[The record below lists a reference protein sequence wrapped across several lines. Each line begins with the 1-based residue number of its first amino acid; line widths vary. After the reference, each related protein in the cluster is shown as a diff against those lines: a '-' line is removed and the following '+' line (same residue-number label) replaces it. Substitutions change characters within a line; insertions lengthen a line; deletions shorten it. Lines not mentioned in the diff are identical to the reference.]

1 MEFDNQY
8 HYVVIQDSDFGFF
21 LRNNAAAFSKAVRV
35 GENTVVNICFSAN
48 GKNQLGDLVENGL
61 AVIHD
66 KSNRDGDEPCWIA
79 HVFNTDADAQSNMET
94 IGRIFQVEDMAKG
107 LKEVGQDS
115 VGMNEQMGNLI
126 ATLFMEWVLHA

>member
-1 MEFDNQY
+1 M
-8 HYVVIQDSDFGFF
+8 
-21 LRNNAAAFSKAVRV
+21 
-35 GENTVVNICFSAN
+35 
-48 GKNQLGDLVENGL
+48 ENGL

-66 KSNRDGDEPCWIA
+66 ESNLDNNEPCWIA
-79 HVFNTDADAQSNMET
+79 SVTDGDVQSNMET
-94 IGRIFQVEDMAKG
+94 IGRIFQVEAMAKG